1 MNLCKEMSIV
11 VSHNDIIG
19 VTRQIDRYFS
29 SV

>member
-1 MNLCKEMSIV
+1 MSIV